1 MSRDFFHTGLQ
12 IGRSD
17 AQNAIAAQGPGDHWY
32 VDYRNGSDGSDQRAG
47 KSWDNAFKTYSA
59 AVAAAASNNNDVIH
73 IDGDSEVVETAMVT
87 ISKNRLHTV
96 GHNGALGLA
105 GYGPGARVSLGVTTA
120 ATDIATVKN
129 TGVRNTFT
137 GIKFSNSNT
146 LATNLFTVAEAGE
159 YSRYFYCEFYKSALL
174 TTDLTAPLLMNG
186 DSSQFYGC
194 TIGDLV
200 NERGASGKECPA
212 IMLTREVVTGKV
224 CRDGWFEDCR
234 ILTKA
239 AHVDVCHVYGLGATA
254 VERSLVFKNCIFW
267 NAVLGTADVADAVNF
282 SAAQTEG
289 DVLLIN
295 PVGMNLTAIAG
306 ANLNIYVQNAPD
318 GTTAGVAEEIA
329 A

>member
-1 MSRDFFHTGLQ
+1 MRDFFHTGLQ
-12 IGRSD
+12 VGRSD
-17 AQNAIAAQGPGDHWY
+17 IQAILGNMGPGNHWY
-32 VDYRNGSDGSDQRAG
+32 VDYRNGSDGKHSNDG
-47 KSWDNAFKTYSA
+47 KSWAKAFKTYGA
-59 AVAAAASNNNDVIH
+59 AVDAAVSNNNDFIH
-73 IDGDSEVVETAMVT
+73 IDGDSEVVELSMVT
-87 ISKNRLHTV
+87 LSKNRVHTV
-96 GHNGALGLA
+96 GHNGALPGA

-120 ATDIATVKN
+120 ATDIATLKN

-146 LATNLFTVAEAGE
+146 LATNLFTVAEGGE
-159 YSRYFYCEFYKSALL
+159 YSRFYNCEIYKSGLL

-200 NERGASGKECPA
+200 NERG
-212 IMLTREVVTGKV
+212 LTREQITGKV
-224 CRDGWFEDCR
+224 CRDGWFQDCR

-254 VERSLVFKNCIFW
+254 VERSLVFKDCIFW
-267 NAVLGTADVADAVNF
+267 NCVLATADVADAVNF
-282 SAAQTEG
+282 SAAQTQG

-295 PVGMNLTAIAG
+295 PSGMNISAIAG
-306 ANLNIYVQNAPD
+306 ASLNIYVQNAPD
-318 GTTAGVAEEIA
+318 GTTAGIAEEIA